1 MARFPQRNSL
11 LTLETWRMILIIA
24 SVPSLFMGLFCWV
37 WEIQLLMQIIINRT
51 AVIVDDR
58 RLMAR
63 VKVCNH

>member
-1 MARFPQRNSL
+1 MNITDYR
-11 LTLETWRMILIIA
+11 A
-24 SVPSLFMGLFCWV
+24 SVPVLFIGLFFWV

-63 VKVCNH
+63 IKVQNHICTVQDIVRVLTVL

>member
-1 MARFPQRNSL
+1 MK
-11 LTLETWRMILIIA
+11 LTRLSIPA
-24 SVPSLFMGLFCWV
+24 LFMGLFCWI

-63 VKVCNH
+63 IKVQNPI